1 MGAASRQAV
10 ADACALGAAS
20 REAATRSAKAR
31 ADWGR
36 LGTGAHS
43 GSGLTLVWQP
53 AAAGGG
59 GGGASPLEGQAG
71 SSERRALW
79 PCLVVSVG

>member
-43 GSGLTLVWQP
+43 GSGLTVAWQP
-53 AAAGGG
+53 AAAG

-71 SSERRALW
+71 GSERRALW

>member
-10 ADACALGAAS
+10 ADARALGAAS

-43 GSGLTLVWQP
+43 GSGLTLAW
-53 AAAGGG
+53 
-59 GGGASPLEGQAG
+59 
-71 SSERRALW
+71 
-79 PCLVVSVG
+79 